1 MEWIQFCS
9 GKGPVTG
16 CCEHGDKTSDSGA
29 TELVSQ
35 YNEEWVYVILSCSIV
50 SNKEDIIWDE

>member
-1 MEWIQFCS
+1 
-9 GKGPVTG
+9 VTG